1 MEKLEWKPVQANSH
15 QNSTPNPRWGHACCY
30 VNDEIVFF
38 GGYACKF
45 GYHIESIYMNDVWVF
60 NIHKMEWC

>member
-15 QNSTPNPRWGHACCY
+15 KNSTPSPRWGHACCY

-38 GGYACKF
+38 GGYA
-45 GYHIESIYMNDVWVF
+45 GIYLHIT
-60 NIHKMEWC
+60 